1 MLIRELLSQ
10 GVKQFGRSLEV
21 ELVLAHVLGMSRS
34 EVIAHDDIEVTSE
47 VSIKLFQK
55 YIDEL
60 VSGKPLAYIV
70 RSKEF
75 YGADFYVDER
85 VLVPRPE
92 TEMIVD
98 IVLEYLNER
107 AFAVG
112 GMEAKGGYYAT
123 VNKDA
128 VSVVDSVD
136 LGKDFKILDIGTGSG
151 CIIASILKNFDNAVG
166 VACDISRD
174 ALEVARE
181 NFEYHNLE
189 DRVELVE
196 SDLFEAFDEGGC
208 FDKSGGSGNGE
219 FFDVI
224 VTNPPYVAEVS
235 DGEVDSG
242 IDGEIYGVDDVMA
255 SGNFTADENVAKHE
269 PGVALFAGK
278 DGMDVYKKLVQQLIE
293 KRIDFN
299 LLVGEF
305 GAGQKDAILELLSKN
320 FIQTSGISNDL
331 ANKVENSGKF
341 EIEIKNDLAGIP
353 RIFIVRKV

>member
-85 VLVPRPE
+85 VLIPRPE

-98 IVLEYLNER
+98 TVLEYLNER

-123 VNKDA
+123 VNEDA
-128 VSVVDSVD
+128 VSVIDSVD

-151 CIIASILKNFDNAVG
+151 CIIASILRNFDNAVG

-196 SDLFEAFDEGGC
+196 SDLLEAFDDE
-208 FDKSGGSGNGE
+208 E

-235 DGEVDSG
+235 DGG
-242 IDGEIYGVDDVMA
+242 LDVRGG
-255 SGNFTADENVAKHE
+255 GNFTADENVAKHE
-269 PGVALFAGK
+269 PRVALFAGS
-278 DGMDVYKKLVQQLIE
+278 DGMDVYKKLVQELIE
-293 KRIDFN
+293 KKIGFN

-305 GAGQKDAILELLSKN
+305 GAGQKDAISELLNKN
-320 FIQTSGISNDL
+320 FIQSSVRNSMEDFLG
-331 ANKVENSGKF
+331 ENEVKSDGKF

>member
-85 VLVPRPE
+85 VLVPRTE

-98 IVLEYLNER
+98 TVLEYLNER

-196 SDLFEAFDEGGC
+196 SDLFEAFDDE
-208 FDKSGGSGNGE
+208 E

-235 DGEVDSG
+235 DGSL
-242 IDGEIYGVDDVMA
+242 DVMA
-255 SGNFTADENVAKHE
+255 GGNFTADENVAKHE
-269 PGVALFAGK
+269 PKTALFAGS
-278 DGMDVYKKLVQQLIE
+278 DGMGVYKKLVQELVE
-293 KRIDFN
+293 KKIDFN

-305 GAGQKDAILELLSKN
+305 GAGQKDAILELLNKN
-320 FIQTSGISNDL
+320 FVQSSVRDSVSNSI
-331 ANKVENSGKF
+331 NSTENFTGNSMENSLRENEVKSDGKF

-353 RIFIVRKV
+353 RVFIVRKIK